1 MDLPITFCLS
11 ALIRKFDNV
20 FKNVCIK
27 AYAMNPEL
35 ENDQKAILCL
45 TVKEDLIPKFFVL
58 LSQGFTVKVRVG
70 CTMRELLRRQLGL
83 SADYIEQRVQ
93 TIFLDGKAVDNID
106 TAVVRHGST
115 LALSAA
121 MPGLAGATLRR
132 GGAYA
137 SMRSQISYKGTPVP
151 DNVKDGELV
160 LKLFNL
166 VARELGPMFLKKGV
180 WIKGKNLQGFL
191 QQAPDSFWAGCRAA
205 ELNGQPLDI
214 DRLAKMEWVQPQVFV
229 TLNQI
234 RPQFAEAFS

>member
-1 MDLPITFCLS
+1 MTPQAVL
-11 ALIRKFDNV
+11 
-20 FKNVCIK
+20 
-27 AYAMNPEL
+27 Y
-35 ENDQKAILCL
+35 L
-45 TVKEDLIPKFFVL
+45 TVEESLIPKFFVL

-70 CTMRELLRRQLGL
+70 CTMRELLHRQLGL

-137 SMRSQISYKGTPVP
+137 SMRSQISHGKSPLP
-151 DNVKDGELV
+151 DHIKEGELV

-166 VARELGPMFLKKGV
+166 VARELGPMFLEKGV
-180 WIKGKNLQGFL
+180 WINSKNLQGFL
-191 QQAPDSFWAGCRAA
+191 QKAPDYFWAGCRAM
-205 ELNGQPLDI
+205 EI
-214 DRLAKMEWVQPQVFV
+214 DDTYKEVDKLVHIDWRDQQVFLKLKV
-229 TLNQI
+229 K
-234 RPQFAEAFS
+234 

>member
-20 FKNVCIK
+20 FKNICIK
-27 AYAMNPEL
+27 AYVMNPEL
-35 ENDQKAILCL
+35 ENDQKAVLCL
-45 TVKEDLIPKFFVL
+45 TVEEDLIPTFYKL
-58 LSQGFTVKVRVG
+58 LSQGFTVKARVG
-70 CTMRELLRRQLGL
+70 CTLRELLCRQLGL

-106 TAVVRHGST
+106 TAVVRQGST

-137 SMRSQISYKGTPVP
+137 SMRSQISYEGTPVP
-151 DNVKDGELV
+151 DHVKDGELV

-166 VARELGPMFLKKGV
+166 VARELGPRFLEQGV
-180 WIKGKNLQGFL
+180 WINGKNLQGFF

-205 ELNGQPLDI
+205 ELNGQLFDI
-214 DRLAKMEWVQPQVFV
+214 DRLAKMEWAQQQVFV
-229 TLNQI
+229 TLTQT
-234 RPQFAEAFS
+234 

>member
-1 MDLPITFCLS
+1 
-11 ALIRKFDNV
+11 
-20 FKNVCIK
+20 
-27 AYAMNPEL
+27 
-35 ENDQKAILCL
+35 
-45 TVKEDLIPKFFVL
+45 
-58 LSQGFTVKVRVG
+58 
-70 CTMRELLRRQLGL
+70 MRELLCRQMGL

-137 SMRSQISYKGTPVP
+137 SMRSQISHEKTPVP

-166 VARELGPMFLKKGV
+166 VARELGSMFLERGV
-180 WIKGKNLQGFL
+180 WINSKNLQGFF
-191 QQAPDSFWAGCRAA
+191 QKATDNFRAGCRSA

-214 DRLAKMEWVQPQVFV
+214 DSLDKIEWDQQEIFV
-229 TLNQI
+229 TVKKTL
-234 RPQFAEAFS
+234 

>member
-1 MDLPITFCLS
+1 
-11 ALIRKFDNV
+11 
-20 FKNVCIK
+20 
-27 AYAMNPEL
+27 MNPDF

-45 TVKEDLIPKFFVL
+45 TVKEELIPAFYVL

-70 CTMRELLRRQLGL
+70 CTMRELLQQQLGL
-83 SADYIEQRVQ
+83 SADYIEQRLQ

-137 SMRSQISYKGTPVP
+137 AMRSQISHGKSTLS
-151 DNVKDGELV
+151 KHIKEGELV

-166 VARELGPMFLKKGV
+166 VALELGPWFLKQGIRIRGKHIENFFMKV
-180 WIKGKNLQGFL
+180 PDYFWI
-191 QQAPDSFWAGCRAA
+191 GCRAA
-205 ELNGQPLDI
+205 EI
-214 DRLAKMEWVQPQVFV
+214 DGKPRKVEKIGGMEWRHRQVFLKLEV
-229 TLNQI
+229 K
-234 RPQFAEAFS
+234 ESC

>member
-11 ALIRKFDNV
+11 ALIRRLDEV
-20 FKNVCIK
+20 FKNTCNKV
-27 AYAMNPEL
+27 YNMNPEL
-35 ENDQKAILCL
+35 ENDPKAALGL
-45 TVKEDLIPKFFVL
+45 TVEEELIPKFYAL

-70 CTMRELLRRQLGL
+70 CTMRELLLRQMGL
-83 SADYIEQRVQ
+83 SVDYLEQRVQ
-93 TIFLDGKAVDNID
+93 TIFLDGKAVDNFD

-132 GGAYA
+132 GGPYA
-137 SMRSQISYKGTPVP
+137 AMRSQISHEKTQVS

-160 LKLFNL
+160 MKLFNL
-166 VARELGPMFLKKGV
+166 VARELGPMFLAKGV

-191 QQAPDSFWAGCRAA
+191 QKAPDSFRAGCRAA

-214 DRLAKMEWVQPQVFV
+214 DSLANIEWDQQEIFV
-229 TLNQI
+229 TVKKTL
-234 RPQFAEAFS
+234 